1 MPSTAPVAPR
11 ERYGLRVLTLTT
23 LQQAGLTS
31 VRFGLPILAP
41 FWRDALHLSL
51 GQVGLL
57 LGAFDL
63 GAVLLFIPIGLLA
76 DRWGERV
83 VLSVGALF
91 TAGTTALI
99 ALARSF
105 WSLALLLAIAG
116 LGYGSGQTA
125 GTKAVAA
132 AFGSG
137 GRGVAMSIRQSGLPL
152 GGIIAALLLP
162 PLLAAFG
169 WQGAIAGAAAAC
181 AIPGVL
187 CWVGLREDA
196 AGLAAAHGAVPH
208 TGRPGTPPR
217 GGLGRA
223 ADRVREI
230 LRNGGVR
237 RTTEA
242 AMLLVLAQFC
252 FQGYLALYL
261 VDHFG
266 WSNRAG
272 AVLLAAVHLGG
283 VVGRL
288 AWGAFSDHWYRG
300 RRVPALAWCA
310 GAGVLYPLVLIV
322 LPRTSPPAEIA
333 LVALAGGAL
342 LLGWNGLY
350 SALIAE
356 SAGPVQGA
364 TAMGVSMTLLYL
376 TTMVTPPLFG
386 VLVDHTSYAVGW
398 TSLIGVMAV
407 AFAVTFRIPE
417 PVTPVR

>member
-1 MPSTAPVAPR
+1 
-11 ERYGLRVLTLTT
+11 
-23 LQQAGLTS
+23 
-31 VRFGLPILAP
+31 
-41 FWRDALHLSL
+41 
-51 GQVGLL
+51 
-57 LGAFDL
+57 
-63 GAVLLFIPIGLLA
+63 
-76 DRWGERV
+76 
-83 VLSVGALF
+83 
-91 TAGTTALI
+91 
-99 ALARSF
+99 
-105 WSLALLLAIAG
+105 
-116 LGYGSGQTA
+116 
-125 GTKAVAA
+125 
-132 AFGSG
+132 
-137 GRGVAMSIRQSGLPL
+137 
-152 GGIIAALLLP
+152 
-162 PLLAAFG
+162 
-169 WQGAIAGAAAAC
+169 
-181 AIPGVL
+181 
-187 CWVGLREDA
+187 
-196 AGLAAAHGAVPH
+196 
-208 TGRPGTPPR
+208 
-217 GGLGRA
+217 
-223 ADRVREI
+223 VREI

-283 VVGRL
+283 VIGRL
-288 AWGAFSDHWYRG
+288 AWGAFSDRWYRG

-310 GAGVLYPLVLIV
+310 GAGVLFPLVLIV
-322 LPRTSPPAEIA
+322 LARTSPPAEIA

-398 TSLIGVMAV
+398 TSLVGVMAV

-417 PVTPVR
+417 PVTPVS